1 MVTTVHVA
9 EAPHDSLITQAR
21 YDGAQTFPSYLD
33 SVVKNSTWWH
43 DTYRLA
49 KVGEE
54 HIKRASA
61 LPKAWKL
68 LALSE
73 DWCGDAINIL
83 PYVAR
88 LVEAAPTKLELR
100 VLGRDA
106 NPDIM
111 NAHLT
116 GTSRA
121 IPIVVAL
128 DCTYAEHGWWGPR
141 PRELQELAL
150 GEWWTLP
157 KDERRLRIRT
167 WYARDR
173 GRQILEEI
181 LQLLETSS
189 LQP

>member
-9 EAPHDSLITQAR
+9 EAPHESLITRAR
-21 YDGAQTFPSYLD
+21 YESAPAFPAYLE
-33 SVVKNSTWWH
+33 SVVKNSAWWH

-54 HIKRASA
+54 HIKRAGT
-61 LPKAWKL
+61 LPQSWKL

-88 LVEAAPTKLELR
+88 LVETAPTKLELR
-100 VLGRDA
+100 VLVRDS

-128 DCTYAEHGWWGPR
+128 DCTSAEHGWWGPR
-141 PRELQELAL
+141 PLELQELAL
-150 GEWWTLP
+150 GDWWTLP
-157 KDERRLRIRT
+157 KDERRLRMRT

-173 GRQILEEI
+173 GRQILDEL
-181 LQLLETSS
+181 LQLLEASS
-189 LQP
+189 LRP

>member
-1 MVTTVHVA
+1 MITTVHVA
-9 EAPHDSLITQAR
+9 EAPHDSLITHAR
-21 YDGAQTFPSYLD
+21 YASAPTFPAYLD
-33 SVVKNSTWWH
+33 SVVKNSTWWQ

-54 HIKRASA
+54 DIMRANA
-61 LPKAWKL
+61 LPIAWKL

-88 LVEAAPTKLELR
+88 LAEAAPTKLELR

-121 IPIVVAL
+121 IPIVSAL
-128 DCTYAEHGWWGPR
+128 DRTFAEHGWWGPR
-141 PRELQELAL
+141 PRELQEQTL

-173 GRQILEEI
+173 GRQVLNEI
-181 LQLLETSS
+181 LQLLERSNTPS
-189 LQP
+189 

>member
-1 MVTTVHVA
+1 M
-9 EAPHDSLITQAR
+9 R
-21 YDGAQTFPSYLD
+21 YDAAQTFPSYLD
-33 SVVKNSTWWH
+33 SVVKNSTWWR

-54 HIKRASA
+54 HIKRARA
-61 LPKAWKL
+61 LRKPWRL

-88 LVEAAPTKLELR
+88 LVEAAPATLEFR

-116 GTSRA
+116 GGSRS
-121 IPIVVAL
+121 IPIVLAL
-128 DCTYAEHGWWGPR
+128 DATYAERGWWGPR
-141 PRELQELAL
+141 PSELQEQAL
-150 GEWWTLP
+150 GEWWTHP
-157 KDERRLRIRT
+157 KDDRRLRIRT
-167 WYARDR
+167 WYARDH
-173 GRQILEEI
+173 GRQIMDEI
-181 LQLLETSS
+181 LQLLESS
-189 LQP
+189 PPRS